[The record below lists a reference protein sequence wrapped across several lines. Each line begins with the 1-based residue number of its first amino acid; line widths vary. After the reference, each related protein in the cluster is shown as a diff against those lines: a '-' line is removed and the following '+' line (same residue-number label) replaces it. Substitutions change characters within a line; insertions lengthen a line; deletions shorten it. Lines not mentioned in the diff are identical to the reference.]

1 MKEKFKEL
9 INGGMGLTIL
19 GLILGWLGGQ
29 VSKKQQDIAI
39 DRAVER
45 RLNKRGITQKE
56 KEDEDEKDRD
66 C

>member
-1 MKEKFKEL
+1 MKEKFREL

-19 GLILGWLGGQ
+19 GLVLGWLGGQ

-45 RLNKRGITQKE
+45 RLQKRGIEQK
-56 KEDEDEKDRD
+56 KGDEDEEDS
-66 C
+66 

>member
-1 MKEKFKEL
+1 MKEKIREL
-9 INGGMGLTIL
+9 VNGGMGLTIL

-45 RLNKRGITQKE
+45 RLQKRGITQ